1 LIRNAALEALFH
13 VDPQHG
19 AEAPLFHVAVK
30 VIFDERSPESTP
42 LNYFFTAL
50 EAMSLR

>member
-1 LIRNAALEALFH
+1 LIRNAALEGLLFH

-30 VIFDERSPESTP
+30 VTFDERSQNP
-42 LNYFFTAL
+42 
-50 EAMSLR
+50 RR